1 MILNFLKNYLIKKY
15 FSYKNVRS
23 EFSSIIS
30 RNCIFSGN
38 NYVGKKSTISNSHIG
53 RFTYIANNSYI
64 KNCQIGS
71 FCSIGSNVKT
81 FVGLHP
87 SSNWVS
93 TSPIFFN
100 NNNPFAETFAKNK
113 SFEQHKFISESM
125 FVVDIGNDVWI
136 GDDVTIFDG
145 VKIGN
150 GAIIGAKSLVTRD
163 VPAFTIVGGITAKP
177 IRKRFPVEDIKYL
190 QSIKWWNWDISKIK
204 KYSSGFSSVRN
215 LIESLKCSK

>member
-15 FSYKNVRS
+15 YSYKNVRS

-30 RNCIFSGN
+30 RDCIFSGN
-38 NYVGKKSTISNSHIG
+38 NYVGKKTTISNSRIG

-64 KNCQIGS
+64 KNCHIGG

-87 SSNWVS
+87 SSDWVS
-93 TSPIFFN
+93 TSPIFYSN
-100 NNNPFAETFAKNK
+100 QNPFTESFSKNK
-113 SFEQHKFISESM
+113 SFEQHKFIAESI

-177 IRKRFPVEDIKYL
+177 IRKRFSAEDIKYL
-190 QSIKWWNWDISKIK
+190 QSIKWWNWDTNKIK
-204 KYSSGFSSVRN
+204 KYSSEFSSVSN

>member
-1 MILNFLKNYLIKKY
+1 MFIKFLKIYIIRKY
-15 FSYKNVRS
+15 FSFQNVQS
-23 EFSSIIS
+23 ESSSVIS
-30 RNCIFSGN
+30 KSCSFMGN
-38 NYVGKKSTISNSHIG
+38 NYVGKKTLVSDSKVG

-93 TSPIFFN
+93 TSPIFYN
-100 NNNPFAETFAKNK
+100 NNNPFAETFVKKK
-113 SFEQHKFISESM
+113 SFEQHKYIAESM

-177 IRKRFPVEDIKYL
+177 IRKRFSVEDIKYL

-204 KYSSGFSSVRN
+204 KYSSKFSSVSN